1 MNSIKSKGNRTII
14 TLSPRTFHELKSAV
28 ARASV
33 VPSSQFF
40 VADEDGGYSHIA
52 LHIDLDGFVAAEYPT
67 SIDMVE
73 LGYTKPPESECPDCH
88 PRDERDVRSM

>member
-40 VADEDGGYSHIA
+40 IADEDGEYSHIA
-52 LHIDLDGFVAAEYPT
+52 LHIDLHGFVAAEYPT
-67 SIDMVE
+67 AIDMVE
-73 LGYTKPPESECPDCH
+73 LGYTKPPESTT
-88 PRDERDVRSM
+88 